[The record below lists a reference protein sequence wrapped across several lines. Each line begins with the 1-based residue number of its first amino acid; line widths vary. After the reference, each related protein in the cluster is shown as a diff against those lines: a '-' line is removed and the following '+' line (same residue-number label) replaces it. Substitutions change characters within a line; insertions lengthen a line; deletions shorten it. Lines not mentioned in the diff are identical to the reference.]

1 MQSCR
6 GGPTHIEYLVSGSQS
21 RAKVIFPFNFLFMN
35 PLTTAKEEHVWLL
48 FSELGAVQPALDKTR
63 FCPCC
68 GFYVSVYESSKE

>member
-1 MQSCR
+1 
-6 GGPTHIEYLVSGSQS
+6 
-21 RAKVIFPFNFLFMN
+21 VIFPFNFLFMN